1 MIDRLEELLAMMDD
15 EDEEEEE
22 REDVPA
28 LTDRTVPAAA
38 SPEEDE
44 GEIAA
49 ARDGG
54 AERWDNPAE
63 PGGGEA
69 EDSTGEITDGGD
81 RVPILHPA
89 PVLAPAGRAEKA
101 EYSADGAADADGG
114 VSMELSRRFADEA
127 ADADGGVSMELLGRS
142 ANETA
147 GVGGGVSMEW
157 PGRFANEAEGVDG
170 GASVERPKRPANKA
184 ADEDSTAS
192 AEEPARPAGGA
203 ADEPDGE
210 DSGSEEALEDGLIWR
225 VDIGAA
231 QRAEAAW
238 RRALADR
245 PDGAA
250 AEALRMTA
258 EGTMGT
264 AAERLS
270 VEKGGE
276 LAQVVRHKPE
286 IGLEGLYR
294 QTVRAVRPAPQALP
308 VEQAGRTVRAE
319 EPGRTAAL
327 TVDELDRA
335 VRRDSR
341 RYDGGMTIF

>member
-1 MIDRLEELLAMMDD
+1 MMDD
-15 EDEEEEE
+15 EDEDEEE
-22 REDVPA
+22 RENVPA
-28 LTDRTVPAAA
+28 LTGRAAPAA

-49 ARDGG
+49 AGDGG
-54 AERWDNPAE
+54 AERRDDPAE

-69 EDSTGEITDGGD
+69 EDSTGEITDGGG

-101 EYSADGAADADGG
+101 EYSADGAADADDG
-114 VSMELSRRFADEA
+114 VSMELS
-127 ADADGGVSMELLGRS
+127 GRS

-170 GASVERPKRPANKA
+170 GASVERPKLPANKA

-210 DSGSEEALEDGLIWR
+210 DSGSEEEPEDGLIWR
-225 VDIGAA
+225 LDIGAA

-276 LAQVVRHKPE
+276 LAQVVKHKPE

-341 RYDGGMTIF
+341 RYDGGMNIF

>member
-1 MIDRLEELLAMMDD
+1 MMD
-15 EDEEEEE
+15 DEEEEE

-28 LTDRTVPAAA
+28 LTGRTAPAA

-49 ARDGG
+49 AGVDRGKRRD
-54 AERWDNPAE
+54 DPAE
-63 PGGGEA
+63 PGGREA
-69 EDSTGEITDGGD
+69 EDSTGEITDGGG

-89 PVLAPAGRAEKA
+89 PILAPAGRA
-101 EYSADGAADADGG
+101 EYSADGAADANGS
-114 VSMELSRRFADEA
+114 VSMELS
-127 ADADGGVSMELLGRS
+127 GRS

-170 GASVERPKRPANKA
+170 GAFVEPPKLPANKA

-225 VDIGAA
+225 LDIGAA

-258 EGTMGT
+258 EGTMGA

-276 LAQVVRHKPE
+276 LAQVVKHKPE

-294 QTVRAVRPAPQALP
+294 QTVRAVHPAPQALP